1 VFKFILKKSIT
12 SYIQKNAS
20 NKVILYKYI
29 LFLLCNTIT
38 DDSDDDSVN
47 DDVDDNNN
55 GDDEYVLL
63 NKVDR
68 EKVDLIVL
76 VHK

>member
-1 VFKFILKKSIT
+1 MFKFILKKSIT
-12 SYIQKNAS
+12 SHIHKNTS

-38 DDSDDDSVN
+38 DDSDDDSDN
-47 DDVDDNNN
+47 DDDVDDNNN

-68 EKVDLIVL
+68 
-76 VHK
+76 

>member
-1 VFKFILKKSIT
+1 MFKFILKKSIT
-12 SYIQKNAS
+12 SHIHKNIS
-20 NKVILYKYI
+20 NKVILYKNI

-38 DDSDDDSVN
+38 DDSDDDSHDDDSDN
-47 DDVDDNNN
+47 DDDVDDNNN

-68 EKVDLIVL
+68 
-76 VHK
+76 